1 MQETKSPRL
10 PFLARFFTLFA
21 GLALGGAVVA
31 ANPATL
37 DPTPHVALKTS
48 MGEIVLELDQQK
60 APKSV
65 ANFLQYVKSGYY
77 KGTVFHRVIDGF
89 MIQGGGF
96 DKNMKQKATKPAIQN
111 EAQNGLQNV
120 TYSIAMART
129 GDPHS
134 ATSQFFINVGNNG
147 ALDYPGRDGYG
158 YTVFGKVIKG
168 MDVVDKIK
176 AVPVA
181 DKGPHQNVPV
191 TPVVI
196 ESATLLKQAPAK
208 L

>member
-1 MQETKSPRL
+1 M
-10 PFLARFFTLFA
+10 ARFCTLFA
-21 GLALGGAVVA
+21 GLTLGSAVVA
-31 ANPATL
+31 AAPATAL

-48 MGEIVLELDQQK
+48 MGEIVLELNQEK
-60 APKSV
+60 APQSV

-96 DKNMKQKATKPAIQN
+96 DKNMKQKATKAPIKN

-134 ATSQFFINVGNNG
+134 ATAQFFINVNDNG
-147 ALDYPGRDGYG
+147 ALDYPGRDGFG

-176 AVPVA
+176 AVPVT

-196 ESATLLKQAPAK
+196 ESATLLKPAPAK